1 MKFDYFYEKS
11 NPLKAPLWWI
21 GFGLAV
27 LLLIGYAYYTSSKM
41 SSAESY
47 APKTVVPFE
56 SIALNGSALVQKAD
70 ALCASISKPEKFQF
84 FSKTVSA
91 SKENSA
97 TVIYTYMTER
107 DFGEVMPSFTVW
119 FDTNGFTPEQNNK
132 LTYKNGS
139 QTVAIRSWD
148 NFSSIYEI
156 YCSESDNRVAF
167 GVDDL

>member
-1 MKFDYFYEKS
+1 MKFEYFYEKS
-11 NPLKAPLWWI
+11 NPLKAPLWWLV
-21 GFGLAV
+21 FGLA
-27 LLLIGYAYYTSSKM
+27 LLAVIGYVYFTYPKM
-41 SSAESY
+41 PSAENY
-47 APKTVVPFE
+47 APKISVPLE

-119 FDTNGFTPEQNNK
+119 FDTNGFTPEQHNK

-139 QTVAIRSWD
+139 QTVAIRSMD
-148 NFSSIYEI
+148 NFSKIYEI
-156 YCSESDNRVAF
+156 YCSESDDRVAF